1 MTTCQVLEKL
11 IVQVAQLNQSENR
24 LVWFGWGDFDSL
36 KQFVADSLKLKG
48 VWSQPGG
55 DKKVFA
61 TEDVS
66 IIWRKNKNL
75 LFIKGAKANQLKREV
90 CRYICGHSSEMA
102 DTLAEITELKHGQL
116 SNGEAIKMLSD
127 KCEYMSTVIS
137 QMSKNIESFVEET
150 SDRYVELINS
160 YAGHANGGVV
170 CDAKDDDGTK
180 PINTEQLVSTVYNNG
195 DYSLLTNDSHGS
207 MGNDNTYA
215 KVNTR
220 RPPTKLIQHSSI
232 PNKGVIIEESI
243 MINDVE
249 IANHN
254 PVPQNLTQQDNV
266 SSDGFI
272 GVKRKRQST
281 KKFFLSGIAN
291 LFIAF

>member
-1 MTTCQVLEKL
+1 MV
-11 IVQVAQLNQSENR
+11 
-24 LVWFGWGDFDSL
+24 GDFESL

-66 IIWRKNKNL
+66 TIWRNNKNL
-75 LFIKGAKANQLKREV
+75 LFIEGAKANQLKREV
-90 CRYICGHSSEMA
+90 CRYICGHSSETA

-137 QMSKNIESFVEET
+137 QMSKNVESFVEET

-195 DYSLLTNDSHGS
+195 DYSLLTNYSHGS

-215 KVNTR
+215 KVTAR
-220 RPPTKLIQHSSI
+220 RPPTKPIQHSNI

-243 MINDVE
+243 MINNVE

-254 PVPQNLTQQDNV
+254 PVPQNLTQE
-266 SSDGFI
+266 
-272 GVKRKRQST
+272 
-281 KKFFLSGIAN
+281 
-291 LFIAF
+291 